1 MERELQLGTLWCPKE
16 EALLCLCP
24 CHLLFP
30 ELLWVRAVNSPLL
43 CHTIEVFSSTDPLA
57 FSISLNFRV
66 QIGVIL
72 FNC

>member
-16 EALLCLCP
+16 EAPLCLCP

-43 CHTIEVFSSTDPLA
+43 CHTI
-57 FSISLNFRV
+57 V
-66 QIGVIL
+66 Q
-72 FNC
+72 